1 MRKIHQLSIAAL
13 LLLAI
18 LLSACISA
26 TADVPQSTPINT
38 AAENISIDDKM
49 QDSGD
54 TESPAVSNQERLIDS
69 PAMPV
74 TTPSGEFVVYFLDV
88 GQAAAAFVYTDGATM
103 LIDGGGSSSS
113 NLIYSFL
120 DRNGIDHLDYIINTH
135 PHEDHVGGL
144 SGALNRVSSVG
155 TVLGSATDYDT
166 RAFESFTR
174 YLNEHN
180 KEITIPNA
188 GESFMLGSAVVEI
201 LAPLR
206 DYNDVNNNSIVL
218 KITYGETSF
227 LFKGD
232 AERESE
238 LDMVESGIDLSVD
251 VLKVSHHGSDTSTTY
266 PFLRAVMPEIAVISS
281 GVDNQYGHPH
291 DNTLSRLR
299 DADVKVYRTDLQGD
313 IIIRSDGIN
322 LTVETQKNADI
333 QTNPTEPIIEEFT
346 HIGNL
351 SSKKF
356 HKPDCHTLPA
366 EHNRVHLETR
376 EHAIDNGFDPC
387 GNCKP

>member
-26 TADVPQSTPINT
+26 TADVPQSAPVNR
-38 AAENISIDDKM
+38 AAENISIDDNM

-88 GQAAAAFVYTDGATM
+88 GQAAAAFVYSDGATM
-103 LIDGGGSSSS
+103 LIDGGGASSS

-120 DRNGIDHLDYIINTH
+120 ERNSIDHIDYIINTH

-166 RAFESFTR
+166 RAFENFTR

-180 KEITIPNA
+180 KEITIPKA
-188 GESFMLGSAVVEI
+188 GDSFMLGSATVEI